1 MIQAWQPP
9 LNRRPFDGFDDKDA
23 SRVSVRDFFSVTG
36 ALGLHGAR
44 GAPGTAAWR
53 HFATDIAAH
62 RPERSQ
68 NLKEFRMSR
77 LTGLLAAAGIMML
90 AASGA
95 PAAGSAPLYHLVTT
109 IPLGG
114 SIKWDYLHFDGPSDR
129 VYVSHGAEVTVVDL
143 ATDKVIGQLRPLP
156 GSHGIS
162 VDPRTGLVYADSAVN
177 SDVLAFNPKTFKPVA
192 SAPVLLDADGINY
205 DPASQQMYVS
215 GGDGEGL
222 TPVSTHGVKAAPK
235 IFLGTS
241 TEFHVA
247 DGQGNEYVNLDDA
260 SQIVRIDS
268 KTNTV
273 LARWPVAPCVDPK
286 GLTMDRTTRRLF
298 ASCGNGLA
306 VVLDAD
312 TGKVITS
319 LRIGSGTDAAAFDP
333 VNHRFFASSGDGLLT
348 VVDEKSP
355 DEFVTLGMVKTAP
368 GARTM
373 AVDPANGEV
382 FLVTADVT
390 ATTPPAASDPTG
402 HPKYSFAPGS
412 LKLLI
417 FAPG

>member
-1 MIQAWQPP
+1 
-9 LNRRPFDGFDDKDA
+9 
-23 SRVSVRDFFSVTG
+23 
-36 ALGLHGAR
+36 
-44 GAPGTAAWR
+44 
-53 HFATDIAAH
+53 
-62 RPERSQ
+62 
-68 NLKEFRMSR
+68 
-77 LTGLLAAAGIMML
+77 
-90 AASGA
+90 
-95 PAAGSAPLYHLVTT
+95 
-109 IPLGG
+109 
-114 SIKWDYLHFDGPSDR
+114 
-129 VYVSHGAEVTVVDL
+129 
-143 ATDKVIGQLRPLP
+143 
-156 GSHGIS
+156 
-162 VDPRTGLVYADSAVN
+162 
-177 SDVLAFNPKTFKPVA
+177 
-192 SAPVLLDADGINY
+192 
-205 DPASQQMYVS
+205 
-215 GGDGEGL
+215 
-222 TPVSTHGVKAAPK
+222 
-235 IFLGTS
+235 
-241 TEFHVA
+241 
-247 DGQGNEYVNLDDA
+247 
-260 SQIVRIDS
+260 
-268 KTNTV
+268 
-273 LARWPVAPCVDPK
+273 
-286 GLTMDRTTRRLF
+286 MDRTTRRLF